1 MRKLSFNSQAQ
12 ENIQDLLISEHKLV
26 KKIFSLI
33 ADIQKHPF
41 EGIGKPEALKNNY
54 SGYWSRRIT
63 EKHRLVYQINDEEI
77 IVIACKD
84 HYDDK

>member
-1 MRKLSFNSQAQ
+1 MRKLSFNTQAQ

-63 EKHRLVYQINDEEI
+63 DKHRLVYQINDDEI
-77 IVIACKD
+77 IIIACKD

>member
-77 IVIACKD
+77 TIIACKD